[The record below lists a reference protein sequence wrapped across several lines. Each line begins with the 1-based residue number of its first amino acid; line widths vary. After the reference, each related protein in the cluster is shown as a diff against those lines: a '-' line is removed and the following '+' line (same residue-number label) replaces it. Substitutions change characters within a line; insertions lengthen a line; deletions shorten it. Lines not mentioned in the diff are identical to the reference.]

1 MGSTE
6 EVISKNIQ
14 TLKAREE
21 AQALICV
28 AQERLKKKEV
38 EDRLPSAIEIDGCVS
53 PPKNARGKELC
64 ANGGDK
70 QQQYSCIMMNIL
82 FWNVRGLGNP
92 GRREQLTEILRKNK
106 VEVVCLQETIRVS
119 FAANELDR
127 FCGGRDFHWL
137 TKPAEGHSGSL
148 LMGVNLE
155 LVDVVEVDLGE
166 FFISMLVESKREKKR
181 WRIVNVYGPVQT
193 DKKDRFLHEL
203 TEMVLVEQE
212 AVMIGGDYN
221 LVRSAE
227 EKSNSIINKR
237 WAAKFNAFIS
247 TAELRELHRGGG
259 KYTWTNKQTNPV
271 REVLDRVLVSASW
284 DNLDPFTV
292 VGGMA

>member
-1 MGSTE
+1 
-6 EVISKNIQ
+6 
-14 TLKAREE
+14 
-21 AQALICV
+21 
-28 AQERLKKKEV
+28 
-38 EDRLPSAIEIDGCVS
+38 
-53 PPKNARGKELC
+53 
-64 ANGGDK
+64 
-70 QQQYSCIMMNIL
+70 
-82 FWNVRGLGNP
+82 
-92 GRREQLTEILRKNK
+92 
-106 VEVVCLQETIRVS
+106 
-119 FAANELDR
+119 
-127 FCGGRDFHWL
+127 
-137 TKPAEGHSGSL
+137 
-148 LMGVNLE
+148 
-155 LVDVVEVDLGE
+155 
-166 FFISMLVESKREKKR
+166 MLVESKREKKR

-193 DKKDRFLHEL
+193 DKKDRFLHEF